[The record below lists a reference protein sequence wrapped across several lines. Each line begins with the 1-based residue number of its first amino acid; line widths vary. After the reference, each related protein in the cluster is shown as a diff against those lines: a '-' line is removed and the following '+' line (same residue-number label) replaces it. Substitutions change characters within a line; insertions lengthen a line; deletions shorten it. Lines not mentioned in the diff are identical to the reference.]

1 MFKSYMLALLVA
13 FTAVLSVLGYALCF
27 EATTI
32 GGYLPFALIVV
43 GPLFGWLLSKAS
55 SASSAS

>member
-27 EATTI
+27 EDTMM

-43 GPLFGWLLSKAS
+43 GPLFGWVAS
-55 SASSAS
+55 SASRAS